1 MKKSSYDSGKCSRF
15 FLTVAI
21 WIMGSVL
28 LGLTSQTGYGETI
41 TCRYP
46 DTTTCNSFS
55 SWPAS
60 NEWVALNQ
68 VTESDTDTTAGDP
81 YNFVGSSTCPGLYYA
96 KKNGYIFFRVR
107 LKASGSIQGA
117 HFIYI
122 QRTPSNKEPEYGFA
136 LDTQQGDYTTHGL
149 EAQKKAGDYTTW
161 DKVTMDDVDNDSS
174 KKCENDIDGSSGSCG
189 YTARGEGYVRTV
201 TDLEFPSGC
210 SSTNLFMDFA
220 VKCTYF
226 TRVGSSVFPN
236 LCTSSFYVLAASNK
250 GSNDHAALSNSSGSD
265 VSGGVAALANN
276 SPTINDSDWTGGS
289 ATLIDLLDF
298 QAQSRNDKIVLTWK
312 TASETDNAGF
322 HLWRLVR
329 GEDSSDYVRI
339 TDNLIPAKG
348 SPTKGAKYTYH
359 DNDVTEGSTY
369 DYKLED
375 IDTEGVSTYH
385 GPVSATAGYIRLLS
399 PENGAEVKANETPP
413 TFDWESSPFD
423 RFAVQ
428 FSRHPDARS
437 ETVSFPLAKPR
448 KDGKHR
454 WTKETSYTP
463 SAKEWRQITRLARKE
478 GMVYWHVVGK
488 GPYGNRIVS
497 KANKLVIQP

>member
-1 MKKSSYDSGKCSRF
+1 MKKSAHDNGKRSRF

-21 WIMGSVL
+21 WVIAFL
-28 LGLTSQTGYGETI
+28 CLAYQTAHSETI
-41 TCRYP
+41 TCKYP

-68 VTESDTDTTAGDP
+68 VSESDSDTGAGAP
-81 YNFVGSSTCPGLYYA
+81 YDFVGSSACPGLYYA

-107 LKASGSIQGA
+107 LKGSGTIQGA

-122 QRTPSNKEPEYGFA
+122 QGTPSNKEPEYGFA
-136 LDTQQGDYTTHGL
+136 LDTQQGDYQTHGL

-161 DKVTMDDVDNDSS
+161 EGVTMDDVDSSNS
-174 KKCENDIDGSSGSCG
+174 KKCENDIDGSGSGGSCN
-189 YTARGEGYVRTV
+189 YYARGEGYVRTV

-220 VKCTYF
+220 IKCTYF

-250 GSNDHAALSNSSGSD
+250 GSNDHAALSNSSNSD
-265 VSGGVAALANN
+265 VGGGVAALSGSTA
-276 SPTINDSDWTGGS
+276 INDSHWTGGS
-289 ATLIDLLDF
+289 ATLVDLLDF
-298 QAQSRNDKIVLTWK
+298 QAESRNDKIVLTWK

-348 SPTKGAKYTYH
+348 SPTEGAKYTYK
-359 DNDVTEGSTY
+359 DKNVTEGSTY

-385 GPVSATAGYIRLLS
+385 GPVSATAGYIHLLT

-437 ETVSFPLAKPR
+437 ETLSLPLAKPK